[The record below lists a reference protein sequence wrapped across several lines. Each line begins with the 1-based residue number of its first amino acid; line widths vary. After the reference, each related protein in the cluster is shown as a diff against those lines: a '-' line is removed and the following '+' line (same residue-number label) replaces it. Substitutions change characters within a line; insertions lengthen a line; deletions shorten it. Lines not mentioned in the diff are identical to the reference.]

1 MITTPVKLWRR
12 QKNIASLIGIE
23 GKILNWTIIR
33 VPARSFANQ
42 APYPVVIIELK
53 NKEKMVGQLVDWEK
67 EDLRKGKKVIAV
79 LRKSLPMDPESIIA
93 YTLKFKPHED

>member
-1 MITTPVKLWRR
+1 
-12 QKNIASLIGIE
+12 
-23 GKILNWTIIR
+23 
-33 VPARSFANQ
+33 
-42 APYPVVIIELK
+42 
-53 NKEKMVGQLVDWEK
+53 MVGQLVDWEK